1 MFFDFILLRGV
12 LLLSFLLERGVC
24 VFCLELYGVK
34 GFIIVGRVRKGCNY
48 LNYFIFD
55 IKVKCYRMSLRL
67 LMIIL
72 RLIFCLFLDVNLID
86 KKNIRNCIYYI
97 EKVFC
102 RFILFYM
109 ILNVVFFKMYKYL

>member
-1 MFFDFILLRGV
+1 MFCDFILLRGV

-86 KKNIRNCIYYI
+86 KKKIRNCICYI
-97 EKVFC
+97 EKV
-102 RFILFYM
+102 FILFYM
-109 ILNVVFFKMYKYL
+109 ILNIV